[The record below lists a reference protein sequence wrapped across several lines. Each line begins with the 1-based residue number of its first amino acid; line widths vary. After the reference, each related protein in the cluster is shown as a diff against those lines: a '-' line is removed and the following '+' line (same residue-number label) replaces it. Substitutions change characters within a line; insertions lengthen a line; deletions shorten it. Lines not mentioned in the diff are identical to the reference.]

1 MKRVV
6 VTGMGI
12 WSCIG
17 QDLQTAIESLQQGRS
32 GIVFDPKR
40 IEYGIQSG
48 LVGNVPRPD
57 LKPLLSRKLRTTMSE
72 DSEYAYMA
80 ARQAFEHAHIRKDY
94 LLQNEVG
101 ILWGNDSGTS
111 TVVAAMNAMNQYHD
125 SFMIGPSCLFQGGAS
140 SVVMNLSTIF
150 HLHGCGITT
159 AAGCASSSHAI
170 GMASILIQTGKQDV
184 ILVGGSS
191 ELHPLMA
198 ATFDATNILSL
209 RNDAPNHAMRPYDTE
224 RDGTVFSGGAAALVL
239 EEYEHAVARGATI
252 LAEVCGYGFSS
263 NGIEEISMPSADAE
277 YIAMKR
283 ALDDAGLQPSDIDY
297 VNAHAT
303 STIAGDIEEAKALT
317 RLFAS
322 SRSGLTSITSR
333 TRNSRPYISSTKSM
347 TGHENWMAGASEA
360 VYSILMMQNNF
371 VAPNINLE
379 HKIDEAKNLNIVTE
393 TVYAPINTILSN
405 SSGMGGTNSALVF
418 RKI

>member
-17 QDLQTAIESLQQGRS
+17 QDLQTVKESLSQGRS
-32 GIVFDPKR
+32 GIIFDTR
-40 IEYGIQSG
+40 CIDYGMQSG
-48 LVGNVPRPD
+48 LKGNVPIPNLRPF
-57 LKPLLSRKLRTTMSE
+57 LVRKLRATMSE
-72 DSEYAYMA
+72 DAEYAYMA
-80 ARQAFEHAHIRKDY
+80 ARQAFEQAKISEEY

-101 ILWGNDSGTS
+101 VIFGNDGNGHVTEYHKIMEEEHNSLMLGP
-111 TVVAAMNAMNQYHD
+111 NA
-125 SFMIGPSCLFQGGAS
+125 LFRAETS
-140 SVVMNLSTIF
+140 SVTMNLNSIF
-150 HLHGCGITT
+150 HLRGINVTIGS
-159 AAGCASSSHAI
+159 ACASGSHAI
-170 GMASILIQTGKQDV
+170 GYAKLLISMGLQKM
-184 ILVGGSS
+184 ILVGGSCGID
-191 ELHPLMA
+191 LKGA
-198 ATFDATNILSL
+198 AGADGLSAL
-209 RNDAPNHAMRPYDTE
+209 SVRNDDPTRAARPFDKD
-224 RDGTVFSGGAAALVL
+224 RDGMIPSGGAAALVL

-263 NGIEEISMPSADAE
+263 NGIEEISMPCADAE

-283 ALDDAGLQPSDIDY
+283 AIEDAGLQPSDIDY

-317 RLFAS
+317 RLFE
-322 SRSGLTSITSR
+322 GTEG
-333 TRNSRPYISSTKSM
+333 PMISSTKSM

-379 HKIDEAKNLNIVTE
+379 HKIDEAKGLNIVTE
-393 TVYAPINTILSN
+393 TIYTPINTVLSN

-418 RKI
+418 RKVTD

>member
-12 WSCIG
+12 WSCLG
-17 QDLQTAIESLQQGRS
+17 QDLQTVTESLKHGRS

-40 IEYGIQSG
+40 IEYGLQSG

-57 LKPLLSRKLRTTMSE
+57 LKPLLPRKFRATMSE

-80 ARQAFEHAHIRKDY
+80 ARQAFEQAGISDEY
-94 LLQNEVG
+94 LTLNEVG
-101 ILWGNDSGTS
+101 IMWGNDSGAA
-111 TVVAAMNAMNQYHD
+111 TVVEGHTIIEQFHESIML
-125 SFMIGPSCLFQGGAS
+125 GPTRIFQGGAS
-140 SVVMNLSTIF
+140 SAVMNMCTIF
-150 HLHGCGITT
+150 HLKGCGITT

-170 GMASILIQTGKQDV
+170 GLVMLLVQIGKQDMV
-184 ILVGGSS
+184 LVGGSS
-191 ELHPLMA
+191 EIHPMMSA
-198 ATFDATNILSL
+198 AFDATNVLSL
-209 RNDAPNHAMRPYDTE
+209 CNNDSTHASRPFDKD
-224 RDGTVFSGGAAALVL
+224 RDGMVFSGGAAALVL

-263 NGIEEISMPSADAE
+263 NGIEDISMPSANAE

-317 RLFAS
+317 RLFAQS
-322 SRSGLTSITSR
+322 PISNLQS
-333 TRNSRPYISSTKSM
+333 PMISSTKSM

-379 HKIDEAKNLNIVTE
+379 HRIDEARDLNIVTE
-393 TVYAPINTILSN
+393 TVYAPIHTVLSN

-418 RKI
+418 CKIGS